1 MKTEKKKIIVIVV
14 VALFVISAFVLRLI
28 LKMQSE
34 KIPDTNGESKEICT
48 MDDEFIESYF
58 DYYSLIKHSVKRDTS
73 VKSGIKGDYEETDCG
88 YLKESFGSLSGIY
101 ICNSYLASS
110 DSVKYMVNSAVNSG
124 NLRIVV
130 TNGNNQILYDVP
142 IDTTHQFEIET
153 TVGKTYYLKLIG
165 ESANVEVTVFRSE

>member
-1 MKTEKKKIIVIVV
+1 MKTYKKKIIVIVI
-14 VALFVISAFVLRLI
+14 VALIVISALVLRI
-28 LKMQSE
+28 IFKMQSE

-58 DYYSLIKHSVKRDTS
+58 DYYSLINHKTTRDTS
-73 VKSGIKGDYEETDCG
+73 VKSGIKGNYAEADCG

-101 ICNSYLASS
+101 ICNSYLASA
-110 DSVKYMVNSAVNSG
+110 DSVKYMVTSTVHSG

-130 TNGNNQILYDVP
+130 TNGNNQILCDVP

-153 TVGKTYYLKLIG
+153 IVGETYYLKLIG
-165 ESANVEVTVFRSE
+165 ESANIEVIVSRSE

>member
-58 DYYSLIKHSVKRDTS
+58 DYYRL
-73 VKSGIKGDYEETDCG
+73 
-88 YLKESFGSLSGIY
+88 LQLF
-101 ICNSYLASS
+101 
-110 DSVKYMVNSAVNSG
+110 VN
-124 NLRIVV
+124 
-130 TNGNNQILYDVP
+130 
-142 IDTTHQFEIET
+142 
-153 TVGKTYYLKLIG
+153 
-165 ESANVEVTVFRSE
+165 FRY